1 MKKLLATLAV
11 AGLAGGF
18 TAGTALAGHEDT
30 CANDHGT
37 GAAGVDSDQ
46 ASYIVAEDGNGNYLE
61 VSGDPTSGPPPA
73 GSIDGSVAGQ
83 SGCSADVPTP

>member
-30 CANDHGT
+30 CANDHGP
-37 GAAGVDSDQ
+37 GEAGVHTDQ
-46 ASYIVAEDGNGNYLE
+46 DSYIVLEDGTGNYFE
-61 VSGDPTSGPPPA
+61 VSGDPTSGPPPE